1 MKKMPKKK
9 TSKINNQNPANN
21 STEEF
26 LVLGHLIKYNLY
38 LLTKSVVFSAVLA
51 KSTNYDDAIAITN
64 SVMTELDLDL
74 KRRTHQETTQ
84 ENLQ

>member
-1 MKKMPKKK
+1 MSKKK
-9 TSKINNQNPANN
+9 PSKPSTQNPTSN

-74 KRRTHQETTQ
+74 KRRAQQETTQ